1 MGTLRAWK
9 DREEEAF
16 PKEDFEAVVR
26 DFHTGDNEW
35 SGCGPEGEESDL
47 EGERE
52 SLAEAI
58 WVSKVARSRSRS
70 WGGTEWMSTGSLRG
84 SDGCCL
90 GSTCRF
96 MDWKEDTCEF
106 LEEEGGWS
114 VLEERE
120 SELAVGND
128 AIEEETVDDGV
139 AVDEDEEDERL
150 DESFLDWC
158 LVEREEELEEVE
170 DDVDG
175 CL

>member
-1 MGTLRAWK
+1 MVP
-9 DREEEAF
+9 EE
-16 PKEDFEAVVR
+16 D
-26 DFHTGDNEW
+26 G
-35 SGCGPEGEESDL
+35 SDL
-47 EGERE
+47 EEERE

-90 GSTCRF
+90 ESTCCF
-96 MDWKEDTCEF
+96 IDWKEDTCEF
-106 LEEEGGWS
+106 LEDEGEWS
-114 VLEERE
+114 VLDERE
-120 SELAVGND
+120 SGLAVGNN
-128 AIEEETVDDGV
+128 AIDGTSV
-139 AVDEDEEDERL
+139 EDGMGADEDEEDERL

-158 LVEREEELEEVE
+158 LVEREAELEGVE